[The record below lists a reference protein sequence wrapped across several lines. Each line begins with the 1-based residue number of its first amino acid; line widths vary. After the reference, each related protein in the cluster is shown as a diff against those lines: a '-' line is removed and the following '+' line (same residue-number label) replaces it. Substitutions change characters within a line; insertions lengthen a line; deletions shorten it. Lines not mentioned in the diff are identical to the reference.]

1 MAKSDDK
8 KPKKDGKRKSK
19 IPKKNKS
26 KVDPDNMLEEV
37 SNTITGQKN
46 ILKGEMVN
54 VIDKKLNEKISN
66 QQNEIQAL
74 QNIINDLRTKNTEVS

>member
-1 MAKSDDK
+1 MYNL
-8 KPKKDGKRKSK
+8 K

-66 QQNEIQAL
+66 QQNETGSHPAWRL
-74 QNIINDLRTKNTEVS
+74 DWPRRLINSQDVLCRQKFEVSLP